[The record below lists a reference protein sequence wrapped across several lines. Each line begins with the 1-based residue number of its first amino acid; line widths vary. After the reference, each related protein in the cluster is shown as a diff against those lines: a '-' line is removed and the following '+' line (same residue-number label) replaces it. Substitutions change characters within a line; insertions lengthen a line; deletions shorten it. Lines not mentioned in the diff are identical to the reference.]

1 MLPAFPLLLNINLYK
16 LLGQTKEKFT
26 KEINGLI
33 LFEESR
39 DKIVRRASSELNYIL
54 DSLKNIENY
63 KTEERELLLDYRDY
77 IIDLAQLSVSKEEFP
92 QIFKSERAYNF
103 YIKTLKYFEAIDDKL
118 ALKRGGQKIINAI
131 RKSDLYKKHILFQPL
146 TLKDYVE
153 ELNLIFRSDMSTTN
167 LTDEDY
173 NQRKEV
179 DDYLEENYDF

>member
-1 MLPAFPLLLNINLYK
+1 M
-16 LLGQTKEKFT
+16 
-26 KEINGLI
+26 
-33 LFEESR
+33 
-39 DKIVRRASSELNYIL
+39 
-54 DSLKNIENY
+54 
-63 KTEERELLLDYRDY
+63 
-77 IIDLAQLSVSKEEFP
+77 
-92 QIFKSERAYNF
+92 
-103 YIKTLKYFEAIDDKL
+103 
-118 ALKRGGQKIINAI
+118 KRGGQKIINAI